1 MSQHSTIQTNKN
13 RFLAGALSAL
23 ILGALA
29 VANSALGQGCDLY
42 PIALSAQTLTNVQ
55 EGTVIH
61 DIYNGTQP
69 GNFGWLSWAGSPD
82 EPTLVRSLSVPG
94 DCNTYVNPDDA
105 TDHVVSVG
113 DWVQGKPGVSNSEG
127 VRDAL
132 DNLEDYEVV
141 VPVWDQVR
149 GTGSQAAYRICAFA
163 RVRILGYRLPS
174 QNRISALFL
183 GYFNC
188 SSPYMN

>member
-1 MSQHSTIQTNKN
+1 MNQTSIIQTNKH
-13 RFLAGALSAL
+13 RLLAGALSAL
-23 ILGALA
+23 TLGMLA
-29 VANSALGQGCDLY
+29 AASPAQGQGCDLY
-42 PIALSAQTLTNVQ
+42 PIAMSAQTLTNVP
-55 EGTVIH
+55 EGTVIY

-94 DCNTYVNPDDA
+94 DSNTYVNPDGA

-113 DWVQGKPGVSNSEG
+113 DWVQGKPCVSNSEG

-132 DNLEDYEVV
+132 NDLEDYEVV

-149 GTGSQAAYRICAFA
+149 GTGSQAAYHVCGFA

-174 QNRISALFL
+174 QN
-183 GYFNC
+183 
-188 SSPYMN
+188 